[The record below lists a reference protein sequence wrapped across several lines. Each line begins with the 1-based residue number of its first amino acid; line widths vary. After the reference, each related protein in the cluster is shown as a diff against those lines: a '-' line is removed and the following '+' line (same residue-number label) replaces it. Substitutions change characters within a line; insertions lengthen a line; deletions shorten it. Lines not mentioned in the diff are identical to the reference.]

1 MYHPQTNSQNSLT
14 TMRHLIAPPWPLF
27 LLALIL
33 LCFFSSGESS
43 PFGEKIKLDTGGLS
57 RQSFPKDFLFGTAT
71 SAYQV
76 EGETHQDGRGPS
88 IWDAFVKIPGKLH
101 FKHIFLV
108 WLHNHNIF
116 FFFNETNHNINDW
129 LINND
134 INKN

>member
-101 FKHIFLV
+101 FKHIFLFGY
-108 WLHNHNIF
+108 IIIISF
-116 FFFNETNHNINDW
+116 FFLMKQI
-129 LINND
+129 I
-134 INKN
+134 ISMIG